1 MGCAYPEIPV
11 IEIQKVA
18 IQKCRIDPSEVI
30 AKLLTA
36 SRIELETN
44 EERSSQ
50 ENMPLV
56 ING

>member
-1 MGCAYPEIPV
+1 MFMGTTLTAE
-11 IEIQKVA
+11 
-18 IQKCRIDPSEVI
+18 
-30 AKLLTA
+30 LLTA